1 MAVTR
6 SPHACSNRPMELIV
20 TPFPRPETTP
30 PVTIMYFIL
39 RLEGRRD
46 GAIVVSHTVVVV
58 NDDND
63 KSKDEKRTIS

>member
-1 MAVTR
+1 
-6 SPHACSNRPMELIV
+6 MELIV

-39 RLEGRRD
+39 CLEGRRD

-58 NDDND
+58 TR
-63 KSKDEKRTIS
+63 EKTRRERYHERCAKKNGWRADGGG